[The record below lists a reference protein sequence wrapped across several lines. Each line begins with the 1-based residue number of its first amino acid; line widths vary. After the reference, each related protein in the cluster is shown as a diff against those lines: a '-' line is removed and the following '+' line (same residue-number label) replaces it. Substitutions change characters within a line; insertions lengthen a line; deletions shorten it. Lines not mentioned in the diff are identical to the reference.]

1 LADKNQACR
10 LGRYPRDRN
19 SQDGRDA
26 IAPGGQLL
34 IVEALYPP
42 RHSSIARERGVA
54 AHDVKMLV
62 MTGGRQ
68 RSENEVCTLYQAAGV
83 QLSWIVHTQA
93 RFAVIE
99 GIPI

>member
-1 LADKNQACR
+1 
-10 LGRYPRDRN
+10 
-19 SQDGRDA
+19 
-26 IAPGGQLL
+26 
-34 IVEALYPP
+34 
-42 RHSSIARERGVA
+42 
-54 AHDVKMLV
+54 MLV